1 MPRDR
6 WLGPWVIAGLVL
18 LLRLPFL
25 TPGYGIDPD
34 AWRIAADG
42 RAIAETGAYASSRAP
57 GNPIPELAAALL
69 WRGGPLALNGVT
81 ALFSA
86 VAVAIFALTLRRLGV
101 RDAMLGALALGFT
114 PVIAVNS
121 ANAMDYV
128 WALAFLLIAHDAA
141 LRGRAIEAG
150 VLLGLAAGCR
160 ITSLLIAPAL
170 IVILIDRELGP
181 ARASRAIRF
190 VLTLAVISF
199 AAFLPALITYGPRFL
214 HAYGSGYPPPL
225 YVLKNATVDVWGLI
239 GCAALGI
246 AAGAALARRAT
257 PAMPRVSRTWVFAWV
272 LAVALE
278 LAAFLA
284 LPHQAEYLIP
294 VVPFVLLLAAC
305 ALTPRVFR
313 VLALALIASSLALKA
328 SELGKP
334 DSPSV
339 SAAAVRLGSGRLV
352 LDLRG
357 PLLIEHDRR
366 QRGVEYV
373 DRVIARGATLPPGSV
388 VSAYEWLPFLK
399 VRLGG
404 TRQGGVEYVHV
415 LDRAEIDRHRAA
427 GDSLYDLPGA
437 EDESVRINGIGLHAL
452 GSRPLGME
460 EGP

>member
-6 WLGPWVIAGLVL
+6 RLDPWVIAGLVL

-25 TPGYGIDPD
+25 APGYGVDPD

-57 GNPIPELAAALL
+57 GNPIPELTAALL
-69 WRGGPLALNGVT
+69 CRGGPLALNGVT
-81 ALFSA
+81 ALLSA

-101 RDAMLGALALGFT
+101 RDSLLGALALGFT

-150 VLLGLAAGCR
+150 VMLGLAAGCR

-170 IVILIDRELGP
+170 IVILIDPRLGS
-181 ARASRAIRF
+181 AGASRAIRF
-190 VLTLAVISF
+190 ALALAVISF
-199 AAFLPALITYGPRFL
+199 AAFLPALITYGPGFL
-214 HAYGSGYPPPL
+214 HGYGHGYPPPL

-239 GCAALGI
+239 GCAAI
-246 AAGAALARRAT
+246 AFAMAAVIATRGA
-257 PAMPRVSRTWVFAWV
+257 PAMSRVSSGCVFAWG

-278 LAAFLA
+278 LAAFLT

-294 VVPFVLLLAAC
+294 AVPFVLLLGAC
-305 ALTPRVFR
+305 VLSPRIFR
-313 VLALALIASSLALKA
+313 ALAIALIVSSLVLKA

-339 SAAAVRLGSGRLV
+339 SATSVRLGSGRLV

-366 QRGVEYV
+366 QRGVEYI

-388 VSAYEWLPFLK
+388 VSAYEWLPFLR

-415 LDRAEIDRHRAA
+415 LYRAEIERHRAA

-437 EDESVRINGIGLHAL
+437 EDESVRINGIGLHSL
-452 GSRPLGME
+452 GSRPLNVATR
-460 EGP
+460 